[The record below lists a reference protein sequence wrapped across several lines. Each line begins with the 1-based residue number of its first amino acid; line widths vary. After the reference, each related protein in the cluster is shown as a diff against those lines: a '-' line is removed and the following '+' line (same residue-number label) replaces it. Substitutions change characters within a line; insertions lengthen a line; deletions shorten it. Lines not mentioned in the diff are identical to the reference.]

1 MLHMN
6 YKAVKVLVAVLAAT
20 TICAARTPDGT
31 FQKTYQVNGA
41 ADLQVLTRSGDITIR
56 SGPAGTISISGKIY
70 MGNPWFM
77 ADKHAAVQEL
87 EKNPPI
93 RQTGNSVVVDY
104 VNQRNVAI
112 DYEITVPADTALKTK
127 SGSGDQT
134 IEGVQRGLDVESGSG
149 DFRLRDIKGQVALRT
164 GSGDVEAQNVAG
176 AFEATA
182 GSGDIRLDEQGS
194 GNVRVHTGSGNL
206 EAHNVNGAL
215 AVETGSGDV
224 RTDGKLAGPWEVRT
238 GSGDVEIRLPGEA
251 AFDLDAS
258 TSSGDVTS
266 DHPVSMTVQGSIQR
280 EHKSVKGKVNGGGTL
295 LLVHTGSGD
304 IHIY

>member
-1 MLHMN
+1 MLHLN
-6 YKAVKVLVAVLAAT
+6 CKALKVLVAMLAAT

-31 FQKTYQVNGA
+31 FQKTYQMNGA
-41 ADLQVLTRSGDITIR
+41 ADLQVFTRSGDITIR
-56 SGPAGTISISGKIY
+56 TGPAGSISISGKIY
-70 MGNPWFM
+70 VGNPWLM
-77 ADKHAAVQEL
+77 GDKHAAAQDL

-93 RQTGNSVVVDY
+93 RQTGNRVVVDY

-127 SGSGDQT
+127 TGSGDQT
-134 IEGVQRGLDVESGSG
+134 IEGLERGLDVESGSG

-164 GSGDVEAQNVAG
+164 GSGDVEAQSLAG

-194 GNVRVHTGSGNL
+194 GNVRIHTGSGNV
-206 EAHNVNGAL
+206 EAHNVDGSL
-215 AVETGSGDV
+215 AVETGSGDL
-224 RTDGKLAGPWEVRT
+224 RADGKLAGPWEVRT

-251 AFDLDAS
+251 TFDLDAT

-266 DHPVSMTVQGSIQR
+266 DHPVTMTVQGRVQG

-304 IHIY
+304 VHIY